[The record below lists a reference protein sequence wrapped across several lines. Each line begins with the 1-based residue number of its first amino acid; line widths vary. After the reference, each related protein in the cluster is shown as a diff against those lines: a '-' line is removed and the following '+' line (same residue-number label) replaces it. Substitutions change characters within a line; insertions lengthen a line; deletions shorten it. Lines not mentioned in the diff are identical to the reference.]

1 MRARLAAM
9 LGTRGFYDLDRL
21 DLSVE
26 STLDVDAQKLLSE
39 RVDRFSDPEVAAA
52 AGLVGMRL
60 LDPGSTDG
68 VKFSLNVYERGV
80 DAHRLRAQVDNSEGA
95 LDLSDGVKLDLG
107 STAKLRTLVT
117 YLELI
122 AQVYDRLAA
131 LPVAERAALALPRS
145 DRLGRWVQEELVAH
159 PKASLA
165 QVLDASLERRYSASP
180 YAVFFTGGGEH
191 RFSNFDKADN
201 ERRPSVREAF
211 QRSVNLVFV
220 RLMRDVVDHVTASQL
235 DSDAILSA
243 PSDDSRRR
251 AYLWLFAHSEGSVF
265 LAQAYSRFA
274 ALEPDRALARLYA
287 NRRPSPKAV
296 SAAIRATDPHADFEQ
311 FSARLAA
318 LLPEAQLADDLV
330 AKLYAQSDPAR
341 WSLQDRGYLA
351 KVHPLELWLLAHLR
365 EHPRATLAEVLD
377 ASRGER
383 LDSYRWLFRSG
394 HRGAQNRRIRTLL
407 EREAFRRIHAQWQ
420 ATGYPFPSL
429 VPSLATALGTSADR
443 PTALAELMGIIAS
456 DGVRVPLR
464 RIEAMRFAADT
475 PYETHVAPTPSGPDR
490 VLRPE
495 VCAVLQRA
503 LVSTVEGGTAAR
515 ARGAL
520 RHADGS
526 PATVGGK
533 TGTGDHRYKVMAR
546 GQRVLEERHV
556 SRSATFVFLID
567 DRFFGVLT
575 AVVTGPEA
583 GRYHFT
589 SSLPVQIFTALMP
602 EVLPVL
608 ETSAA
613 SDAPQVRAG
622 ARSEIGAVVVFDG
635 GVELRRDVVAELHP
649 LRGHRAERDLQALRP
664 ALRLPELAADERLR
678 AVVEAL
684 LDADPDREHRG
695 LAARGEPR
703 EQIGIGGERRGPV
716 HAHGLG
722 RAREH
727 EDHADARVREDVL
740 EPVDE
745 LVARA
750 IRDHE
755 RALVLDQAEARL
767 VALRRRVEA
776 PLRVARREH
785 EERRALDVL
794 ARLVGDHVLVLQT
807 EPGNRVAD
815 DPAQRVEVFDRVGVA
830 HAFLRRARR
839 AGSEAIPPAATLAGS
854 DRYPTL
860 RAPRLEPERAVDAL
874 DAHLAKSRAL
884 EPTSERVRIHEHHRV
899 APVREPEQRAH
910 QAVRPD
916 QPRTRREH
924 ARHLGEQA
932 ILERRR
938 RHVVQ
943 HRARHGA
950 REAPG
955 RERQVGGV
963 GFHHLDAGARAAR
976 ERRRERGVLL
986 DAGELGN
993 ALGEHVGGEPGSGA
1007 HLEHVGAEVDPREHP
1022 GQQAL
1027 AHGAAPGGGS
1037 TIPAVEGVHAAI
1049 LGDRE
1054 ATFFAYS
1061 DNRCLKTDNRHRLR
1075 RSCPTCSPGR
1085 SRASRRTTRPATRSR
1100 STSTRSRSSLYASSG
1115 VMTVTTEH
1123 GTWVVP
1129 PERAVWVPARVGH
1142 SIRMTGRV
1150 SMRTIYLSDALG
1162 PLAGERVLR
1171 RAGLAAAARVASCA
1185 RWGSRSPIREDGGR
1199 GAPGRGD
1206 RRRDPRRADR
1216 AAAPAAAARPA
1227 RAPRRGCAAR
1237 ESRRSAH
1244 AQPTGRAS
1252 PARPRARSSACSS
1265 ARPRSRSRRGGSRRA
1280 CCAGSSSSRRES
1292 PVTSVAL
1299 DLGYETPSA
1308 FIAMFRRALGT
1319 SPGRYFRARS

>member
-1 MRARLAAM
+1 VSQAEPLPFVETPAPPRTGELPATLPERGGRAARLGIRLTLLLLIATGIGVFAAWEMRTFGFEAYLFHNAARDAAFEVRSGAASWDIPAPSGPYDRRMGYTGLRNSIAVLHAQGFEVVAQARSNDALERIARLGLFPPYHEKPQAGLHITGRTGTPLFSTVQPSRTYARFEDIPPVLVASLLFIENRELLDQATPRRNPAVEWDRLVRALWTATGSGGPGGSTLATQIEKFRHSPEGITSSPREKLRQMLSASLRAYRGGDFTLAARRQIVVDYLNGVPLSAVPGGGEVIGLGDGLAAWYGANFDDVNRRLTPPLALDGDDRDRVARDYVLALSLFVAQRRPTTLLLEHPEELLAQTRAQLPRLARAGVISKELRDAALAVSFRPAGSGEPDGRSHRLARRLSSPVRARLAAM
-9 LGTRGFYDLDRL
+9 LGTHGFYDLDRL

-26 STLDVDAQKLLSE
+26 STLDVDAQKLLSG
-39 RVDRFSDPEVAAA
+39 RVDRLSDPEVAAA

-131 LPVAERAALALPRS
+131 LPVAERAALPLPRS
-145 DRLGRWVQEELVAH
+145 DRLARWVQEELVAH

-180 YAVFFTGGGEH
+180 YAPFFTGGGEH

-235 DSDAILSA
+235 DADAILSA

-274 ALEPDRALARLYA
+274 ALEPDRALGRLYA
-287 NRRPSPKAV
+287 NRRPSAKAV

-318 LLPEAQLADDLV
+318 LLPEAQLADNLV

-394 HRGAQNRRIRTLL
+394 HRGAQNRRIRTML
-407 EREAFRRIHAQWQ
+407 EREAFRRIHTQWQ

-464 RIEAMRFAADT
+464 RIETMRFAADT
-475 PYETHVAPTPSGPDR
+475 PYETRVAPTPSGPDR

-520 RHADGS
+520 RRADGS
-526 PATVGGK
+526 AATVGGK

-546 GQRVLEERHV
+546 GQRVLEERPV

-608 ETSAA
+608 ETRDATA
-613 SDAPQVRAG
+613 APQVAL
-622 ARSEIGAVVVFDG
+622 AR
-635 GVELRRDVVAELHP
+635 
-649 LRGHRAERDLQALRP
+649 
-664 ALRLPELAADERLR
+664 
-678 AVVEAL
+678 
-684 LDADPDREHRG
+684 
-695 LAARGEPR
+695 
-703 EQIGIGGERRGPV
+703 
-716 HAHGLG
+716 
-722 RAREH
+722 
-727 EDHADARVREDVL
+727 
-740 EPVDE
+740 
-745 LVARA
+745 
-750 IRDHE
+750 
-755 RALVLDQAEARL
+755 DQRL
-767 VALRRRVEA
+767 VR
-776 PLRVARREH
+776 
-785 EERRALDVL
+785 
-794 ARLVGDHVLVLQT
+794 
-807 EPGNRVAD
+807 
-815 DPAQRVEVFDRVGVA
+815 
-830 HAFLRRARR
+830 
-839 AGSEAIPPAATLAGS
+839 
-854 DRYPTL
+854 
-860 RAPRLEPERAVDAL
+860 
-874 DAHLAKSRAL
+874 
-884 EPTSERVRIHEHHRV
+884 
-899 APVREPEQRAH
+899 
-910 QAVRPD
+910 
-916 QPRTRREH
+916 
-924 ARHLGEQA
+924 
-932 ILERRR
+932 
-938 RHVVQ
+938 
-943 HRARHGA
+943 
-950 REAPG
+950 
-955 RERQVGGV
+955 
-963 GFHHLDAGARAAR
+963 
-976 ERRRERGVLL
+976 
-986 DAGELGN
+986 
-993 ALGEHVGGEPGSGA
+993 
-1007 HLEHVGAEVDPREHP
+1007 
-1022 GQQAL
+1022 
-1027 AHGAAPGGGS
+1027 
-1037 TIPAVEGVHAAI
+1037 
-1049 LGDRE
+1049 
-1054 ATFFAYS
+1054 
-1061 DNRCLKTDNRHRLR
+1061 
-1075 RSCPTCSPGR
+1075 
-1085 SRASRRTTRPATRSR
+1085 
-1100 STSTRSRSSLYASSG
+1100 
-1115 VMTVTTEH
+1115 
-1123 GTWVVP
+1123 
-1129 PERAVWVPARVGH
+1129 
-1142 SIRMTGRV
+1142 
-1150 SMRTIYLSDALG
+1150 
-1162 PLAGERVLR
+1162 
-1171 RAGLAAAARVASCA
+1171 
-1185 RWGSRSPIREDGGR
+1185 
-1199 GAPGRGD
+1199 
-1206 RRRDPRRADR
+1206 
-1216 AAAPAAAARPA
+1216 
-1227 RAPRRGCAAR
+1227 
-1237 ESRRSAH
+1237 
-1244 AQPTGRAS
+1244 
-1252 PARPRARSSACSS
+1252 
-1265 ARPRSRSRRGGSRRA
+1265 
-1280 CCAGSSSSRRES
+1280 
-1292 PVTSVAL
+1292 
-1299 DLGYETPSA
+1299 
-1308 FIAMFRRALGT
+1308 
-1319 SPGRYFRARS
+1319 